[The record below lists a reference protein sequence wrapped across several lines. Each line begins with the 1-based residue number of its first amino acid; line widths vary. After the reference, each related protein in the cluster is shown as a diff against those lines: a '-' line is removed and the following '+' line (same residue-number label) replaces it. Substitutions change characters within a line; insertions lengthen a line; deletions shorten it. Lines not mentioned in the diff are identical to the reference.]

1 MGRSKKIHQR
11 QVAKAQKLL
20 SELPVKDDRCSREE
34 AVGLLEKDLR
44 KAFKRG
50 YSPQDI
56 YALFRKERI
65 PIPTYLLSKY
75 FDELPAEEENEAQ
88 AENGEGTKSV
98 AFETPADRQE
108 HSCKP
113 EKFSVPAENKDH
125 SKAMSGQNE
134 DKATCNPQKPVVKYG
149 TFEITPDIPRGE
161 L

>member
-1 MGRSKKIHQR
+1 MGRSKKIRQQ

-56 YALFRKERI
+56 YALFKKERI

-75 FDELPAEEENEAQ
+75 FDEESGEEEKDGPVEKGESTQPAVHDVPPERQDHPCQHEKIAEPAEKFVPSQ
-88 AENGEGTKSV
+88 ARN
-98 AFETPADRQE
+98 
-108 HSCKP
+108 
-113 EKFSVPAENKDH
+113 
-125 SKAMSGQNE
+125 GQNE
-134 DKATCNPQKPVVKYG
+134 SNAGCNPQKPVVKYG
-149 TFEITPDIPRGE
+149 TFEITPDIPIGE

>member
-20 SELPVKDDRCSREE
+20 SDLPVKDDRCSREE

-50 YSPQDI
+50 YSPEDI
-56 YALFRKERI
+56 YALFKKERI

-75 FDELPAEEENEAQ
+75 FDEGTVEETKKAPSD
-88 AENGEGTKSV
+88 NGDGTKSV
-98 AFETPADRQE
+98 APDVHLDGQDDPCKQE
-108 HSCKP
+108 KMSDHA
-113 EKFSVPAENKDH
+113 EKFVPPPSHKGQDE
-125 SKAMSGQNE
+125 SKATSS
-134 DKATCNPQKPVVKYG
+134 PQKPVVKYG
-149 TFEITPDIPRGE
+149 TFEITPDIPIGE